1 VGAGEATVTLHE
13 ELYWNSFRGAVRIHE
28 NNFLGAHCLISNT
41 ATFFG
46 QLTWPPTDSC

>member
-1 VGAGEATVTLHE
+1 MGAGEATVTLHE